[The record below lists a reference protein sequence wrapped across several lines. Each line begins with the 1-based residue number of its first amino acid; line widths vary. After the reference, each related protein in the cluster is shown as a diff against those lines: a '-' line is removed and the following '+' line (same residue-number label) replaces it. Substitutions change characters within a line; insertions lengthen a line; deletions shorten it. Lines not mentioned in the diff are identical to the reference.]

1 MRLGIL
7 EPGVTPD
14 DLIDTHGTMPAMAER
29 LLAPLDPSL
38 RFATWR
44 VVDDVF
50 PASVRDADAWLVM
63 GSKHGVYEDL
73 PWMRRL
79 KGFLRDAVAAEVPV
93 VGICFGHQI
102 LAEAMGGR
110 VEKSARGWGVGIH
123 RYALPDAAGGG
134 ELAVHAMHQDQVVE
148 PPPGAALIATSD
160 FCPYAGFDYA
170 GRAIS
175 FQPHPEFDEAF
186 ARALVETRR
195 GDAIPLDVADAAL
208 DTLGRGTDAV
218 RLARWI
224 LDFLGQRRATAR
236 AAE

>member
-1 MRLGIL
+1 MRIGIL

-14 DLIDTHGTMPAMAER
+14 DLIDAHGTMPAMAER

-50 PASVRDADAWLVM
+50 PASTGDADAWLVM

-79 KGFLRDAVAAEVPV
+79 KDFLRAAVDAGVPV

-110 VEKSARGWGVGIH
+110 VEKSARGWGVGAQ
-123 RYALPDAAGGG
+123 RYALAGSAGAG
-134 ELAVHAMHQDQVVE
+134 VLAVHAMHQDQVVE
-148 PPPGAALIATSD
+148 PPPGAELIASSD
-160 FCPYAGFDYA
+160 FCPYAGFAYG

-186 ARALVETRR
+186 ARALIETRR
-195 GDAIPLDVADAAL
+195 GHAIPVDVADAAL
-208 DTLGRGTDAV
+208 ATLGRGVDSV
-218 RLARWI
+218 PLARRI
-224 LDFLGQRRATAR
+224 LDFIREPRATAR